1 MAEKPIR
8 NGFLIYVIAI
18 VAWLVPGLGHWFLGH
33 RGRAVVIFL
42 SICATFLLG
51 LFLGG
56 LEMIEPQ
63 RSIMWFLG
71 YMLAGIPG
79 IISYLLQNPQI
90 HPGFGRGFDIGQ
102 VYAGVAGLLNL
113 LCILDVLMRCH
124 NATLSEKAK
133 R

>member
-1 MAEKPIR
+1 
-8 NGFLIYVIAI
+8 
-18 VAWLVPGLGHWFLGH
+18 
-33 RGRAVVIFL
+33 
-42 SICATFLLG
+42 
-51 LFLGG
+51 
-56 LEMIEPQ
+56 
-63 RSIMWFLG
+63 MWFLG

-90 HPGFGRGFDIGQ
+90 HPGLGRGFDIGQ

-124 NATLSEKAK
+124 NAILSEKAK